1 MTKKK
6 PTLKEEIQ
14 VLRQEIESSANNQ
27 ELLEEALSVLETQ
40 LQDQGW
46 IKLFGG
52 GKELSKSALNTL
64 YDLGRAYWLKNP
76 LIRRAVEVQAPY
88 VFAQGMTI
96 QADHEPV
103 DVVIQRFLKDR
114 KNYNSIS
121 SHQAGPIVTGKQI
134 GRAHV

>member
-64 YDLGRAYWLKNP
+64 YDLGRASRHTSLLENRIDSKYQEQL
-76 LIRRAVEVQAPY
+76 
-88 VFAQGMTI
+88 F
-96 QADHEPV
+96 
-103 DVVIQRFLKDR
+103 
-114 KNYNSIS
+114 
-121 SHQAGPIVTGKQI
+121 
-134 GRAHV
+134 